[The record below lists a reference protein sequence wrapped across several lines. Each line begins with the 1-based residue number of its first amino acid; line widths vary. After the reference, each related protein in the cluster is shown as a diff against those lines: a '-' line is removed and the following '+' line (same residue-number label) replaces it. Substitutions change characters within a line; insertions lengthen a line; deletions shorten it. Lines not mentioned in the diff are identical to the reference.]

1 MARHHLC
8 DNFARKG
15 YAYSYQDNCMEL
27 QPDSESNERSRAQE
41 SCIIQLKCESS
52 FYSIS
57 QFHRIGVKADLGSW
71 QFFAKLETF
80 LFQLVNDSLISFFFS
95 AKVVRTS
102 VDVEVVRDGD
112 GRPGHHLVLVLDL
125 LSFLC
130 AQHHKSSGTQT
141 TKVNYCFE
149 KSCLFGKFYRL
160 SKKVLKELGHCNR

>member
-1 MARHHLC
+1 MWQFCQERLC
-8 DNFARKG
+8 
-15 YAYSYQDNCMEL
+15 
-27 QPDSESNERSRAQE
+27 
-41 SCIIQLKCESS
+41 IQLPRQLHGTPARFWKQWQIQSQRELD
-52 FYSIS
+52 YSVKMWVFHSIP
-57 QFHRIGVKADLGSW
+57 QFQRIGVKVDLSSW

-80 LFQLVNDSLISFFFS
+80 LVHLVNHSLISFFFS